1 MRRSNARAGSSDGQ
15 PRAPRLSR
23 GTRNFDDFTVRD
35 AAVQDVEPVATLLR
49 EVYVGE
55 GLIRADRAP
64 TIDGVRLQVAV
75 GGLLVAEELS
85 TPTLLGTVALVTAR
99 NPCRAGEPGPRR
111 ISALA
116 VRAAAWSRGGSGA
129 AAGVHAPVGGHG
141 PGRSGVDDSAPDGRS
156 AAPSPDGLPPAARSR
171 LHRRP
176 QPADGLRGRPLR
188 TRPPPDVAGRPAGA
202 QISCQWFAA
211 MTAPRSDTRSGRS
224 SSESRAPLAAPRSDT
239 SCDVDPQR

>member
-35 AAVQDVEPVATLLR
+35 AAVQDVEPVAALLR
-49 EVYVGE
+49 DVYVGE

-99 NPCRAGEPGPRR
+99 NPFAELANPVRGE

-116 VRAAAWSRGGSGA
+116 VRAAARGR
-129 AAGVHAPVGGHG
+129 GVA
-141 PGRSGVDDSAPDGRS
+141 RALLQECMRRS
-156 AAPSPDGLPPAARSR
+156 ADMGLDEAV
-171 LHRRP
+171 L
-176 QPADGLRGRPLR
+176 
-188 TRPPPDVAGRPAGA
+188 T
-202 QISCQWFAA
+202 
-211 MTAPRSDTRSGRS
+211 TAPQMEEAQLLYRRMGFRRRRDLDFTVDRSPRMAYAVALY
-224 SSESRAPLAAPRSDT
+224 ELARR
-239 SCDVDPQR
+239 QM

>member
-1 MRRSNARAGSSDGQ
+1 MRRSNARAGSSDAQ

-99 NPCRAGEPGPRR
+99 NPFAELANPVRGE

-116 VRAAAWSRGGSGA
+116 VRAAARGR
-129 AAGVHAPVGGHG
+129 GVA
-141 PGRSGVDDSAPDGRS
+141 RALLQECMRRS
-156 AAPSPDGLPPAARSR
+156 ADMGLDEAV
-171 LHRRP
+171 L
-176 QPADGLRGRPLR
+176 
-188 TRPPPDVAGRPAGA
+188 T
-202 QISCQWFAA
+202 
-211 MTAPRSDTRSGRS
+211 TAPQMEEAQLLYRRMGFRRRRDLDFTVDRSPRMAYAVALY
-224 SSESRAPLAAPRSDT
+224 ELARR
-239 SCDVDPQR
+239 QM

>member
-99 NPCRAGEPGPRR
+99 NPFAELANPVRGE

-116 VRAAAWSRGGSGA
+116 VRAAARGR
-129 AAGVHAPVGGHG
+129 GVA
-141 PGRSGVDDSAPDGRS
+141 RALLQECMRRS
-156 AAPSPDGLPPAARSR
+156 ADMGLDEAV
-171 LHRRP
+171 L
-176 QPADGLRGRPLR
+176 
-188 TRPPPDVAGRPAGA
+188 T
-202 QISCQWFAA
+202 
-211 MTAPRSDTRSGRS
+211 TAPQMEEAQLLYRRMGFRRRRDLDFTVDRSPRMAYTVALY
-224 SSESRAPLAAPRSDT
+224 ELARR
-239 SCDVDPQR
+239 QM

>member
-35 AAVQDVEPVATLLR
+35 AAVQDVEPVARLLR

-99 NPCRAGEPGPRR
+99 NPFAELANPVRGE

-116 VRAAAWSRGGSGA
+116 VRAAARGR
-129 AAGVHAPVGGHG
+129 GVA
-141 PGRSGVDDSAPDGRS
+141 RALLQECMRRS
-156 AAPSPDGLPPAARSR
+156 ADMGLDEAV
-171 LHRRP
+171 L
-176 QPADGLRGRPLR
+176 
-188 TRPPPDVAGRPAGA
+188 T
-202 QISCQWFAA
+202 
-211 MTAPRSDTRSGRS
+211 TAPQMEEAQLLYRRMGFRRRRDLDFTVDRSPRMAYAVALY
-224 SSESRAPLAAPRSDT
+224 ELARR
-239 SCDVDPQR
+239 QM